1 MINSLKYFNEVCIK
15 KFENIEDE
23 FIKDPHD
30 ISSYVINVKEVL
42 EDLGVVIIK
51 EMLEDLD
58 QLIKDSSARKKSW
71 IVERSASKT
80 LITSLGTVNYNKTY
94 YSDKVTGQT
103 VCLLDKLM
111 DITDH
116 KRITED
122 AIANVLT
129 ESVQTSYRR
138 GGENVSIGRTAVSKQ
153 TVKNILHNLKFPDID
168 NPTEKKVVDYLYIDA
183 DEDHVALQ
191 FKDQRGDIEKNEDG
205 YKNNTFLTKLAYVYE
220 GVEKEAPQSKRHR
233 LVNPY
238 YFSGSGAYE
247 TNEEFWNEV
256 YEYIESH
263 YDTSKIKKI
272 FLNADGGP
280 WIKGCR
286 TKLTDITYVLDEFHM
301 KKYLVK
307 MTSHLEKSFS
317 KKEVKEIRKIINEII
332 KENTKEEFRNAI
344 KYLQEYAE
352 DDIEKQRIE
361 NAGDFFLRNWMAAKK
376 RFSDRKNIKGCSAEG
391 HVSHVLATRMS
402 SRPMGWSKR
411 GATQMAKLR
420 AYYLNGG
427 DMLTLARYQE
437 EVLPQAAGAELE
449 LPLSASEI
457 LRSER
462 NRHGITGKYVEALP
476 YYEMPVSVKKRLTIQ
491 HHIAGL

>member
-233 LVNPY
+233 LINPY

-286 TKLTDITYVLDEFHM
+286 TKLTDI
-301 KKYLVK
+301 
-307 MTSHLEKSFS
+307 
-317 KKEVKEIRKIINEII
+317 IIFI
-332 KENTKEEFRNAI
+332 
-344 KYLQEYAE
+344 
-352 DDIEKQRIE
+352 
-361 NAGDFFLRNWMAAKK
+361 
-376 RFSDRKNIKGCSAEG
+376 
-391 HVSHVLATRMS
+391 
-402 SRPMGWSKR
+402 
-411 GATQMAKLR
+411 
-420 AYYLNGG
+420 
-427 DMLTLARYQE
+427 
-437 EVLPQAAGAELE
+437 
-449 LPLSASEI
+449 
-457 LRSER
+457 
-462 NRHGITGKYVEALP
+462 
-476 YYEMPVSVKKRLTIQ
+476 
-491 HHIAGL
+491 